1 MRRLILGSALAAV
14 LTIGPHATSFASTT
28 APVMPDVR
36 LDTTGVIVVFDGE
49 NLSNQPRNGDD
60 DSDLNGN
67 NGGDN

>member
-14 LTIGPHATSFASTT
+14 LTIGVHGTSFASTT
-28 APVMPDVR
+28 APVTPDVR

-49 NLSNQPRNGDD
+49 NLSNQPRNGGD

-67 NGGDN
+67 NGSDN